1 MHTDGQGVMLGLIVI
16 ILACAAILAGTYVW

>member
-1 MHTDGQGVMLGLIVI
+1 MHTDGRGVLFGLIVI